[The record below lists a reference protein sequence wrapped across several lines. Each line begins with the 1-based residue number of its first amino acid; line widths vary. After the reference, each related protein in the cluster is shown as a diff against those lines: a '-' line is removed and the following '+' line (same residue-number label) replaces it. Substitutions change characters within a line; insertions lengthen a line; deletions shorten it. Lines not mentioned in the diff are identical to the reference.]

1 MQNLRLPVL
10 LEDGAS
16 LDWGEARYSV
26 EVTLQHQGAL
36 VEHQLIDAAGLQ
48 ALIDDGCAEWVT
60 ELRCPR
66 TLFSRRISGVSNRQE
81 VSWIADEI
89 VGDVFLIP
97 GLVAVHDAKLGS
109 TLGLSGEIWPSSAE
123 MTFPQGWWLA
133 KGDIRSVKPLIV
145 SLVRFFRSDKLKS
158 GEMSVEEVSD
168 ATEVYFRVNL
178 AHDLYEL
185 RRHHRDIQIAGLIA
199 AFGQLPRSSLSADG
213 VHADSLIAQRL
224 RAEFESMGIPDWEDE
239 DDFDP
244 ARAATAW
251 EPFDTDVQSSIE
263 DD

>member
-10 LEDGAS
+10 HEDGAS
-16 LDWGEARYSV
+16 LDWDEARYSV
-26 EVTLQHQGAL
+26 EVTLRRQGAL
-36 VEHQLIDAAGLQ
+36 VEHRLIDAAGLQ
-48 ALIDDGCAEWVT
+48 ALINDGCAEWVT

-66 TLFSRRISGVSNRQE
+66 TLFSRRMSSVSHRQE
-81 VSWIADEI
+81 VTWNADEI
-89 VGDVFLIP
+89 AGDVFLVP
-97 GLVAVHDAKLGS
+97 GLVTVRDSKLANAF
-109 TLGLSGEIWPSSAE
+109 GLSGEIWPSSDE

-145 SLVRFFRSDKLKS
+145 SLVRFVLSDELKS

-168 ATEVYFRVNL
+168 ATEVYFRVKL
-178 AHDLYEL
+178 ASDLYEL

-199 AFGQLPRSSLSADG
+199 AFGRLPSSSLSADG
-213 VHADSLIAQRL
+213 VHADSPIAQRL
-224 RAEFESMGIPDWEDE
+224 RAEFELRGIPDWEDE

-244 ARAATAW
+244 ACAATAW
-251 EPFDTDVQSSIE
+251 EPFDTDTPSSIE